1 MDFFLNDILEDADV
15 RSLML
20 RDQAQ
25 YPQAAELAQ
34 AIRQGE
40 RPKLTPGMLPL
51 YVLAHLAPGALQ
63 INAARGIPRSVT
75 VATLKDV
82 NIWIANHR
90 LLYGAP
96 GVMEFGWLLLHY
108 TGDLFRLGRLQ
119 FRMEKTAHGAP
130 GEYGIETHIP
140 QGEPLREADC
150 LASFEEAVRF
160 FETHFPQ
167 YAPECFL
174 CHSWLLNPHLAEIL
188 REDSNIVRFMR
199 LWMPLHTDPD
209 GSAQA
214 MERTFGFGFRR
225 EQLPEAPETT
235 TLQRAM
241 KQYLLSGGSLDAAA
255 GYRCITKTQKDGKR

>member
-1 MDFFLNDILEDADV
+1 MDFFLNDILEDGEI

-20 RDQAQ
+20 RDQAL

-40 RPKLTPGMLPL
+40 RPRLTPGMLPL
-51 YVLAHLAPGALQ
+51 FVLAHLADHALQ
-63 INAARGIPRSVT
+63 VNAARGIPRSVT

-90 LLYGAP
+90 QLYGQP

-119 FRMEKTAHGAP
+119 FRIEKTAHGVP
-130 GEYGIETHIP
+130 GEYAIETHIP

-150 LASFEEAVRF
+150 LASFEEAKRF
-160 FETHFPQ
+160 FAQ
-167 YAPECFL
+167 YFSGFRPEGFM
-174 CHSWLLNPHLAEIL
+174 CHSWLLNPHLADIL
-188 REDSNIVRFMR
+188 SEESNIVRFMR
-199 LWMPLHTDPD
+199 LWTTVCIDPD

-214 MERTFGFGFRR
+214 MERTFGFAFRR
-225 EQLPEAPETT
+225 EQLPDAPEST
-235 TLQRAM
+235 TLQRAL
-241 KQYLLSGGSLDAAA
+241 KQYLLEGKQMDAAV
-255 GYRCITKTQKDGKR
+255 GYRSAR